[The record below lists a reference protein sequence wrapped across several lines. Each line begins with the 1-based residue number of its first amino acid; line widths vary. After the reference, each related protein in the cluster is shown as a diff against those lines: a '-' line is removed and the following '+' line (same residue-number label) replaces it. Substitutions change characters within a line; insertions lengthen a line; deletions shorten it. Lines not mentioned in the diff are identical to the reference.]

1 MPDLN
6 AVARWLVLLGLG
18 IAAVG
23 LLVWLIGRSGL
34 PLGRLPGDLRFDWG
48 GATCF
53 VPLASS
59 IVLSLLLTLLINLIL
74 RALHK

>member
-6 AVARWLVLLGLG
+6 TVARWLVLLGLG
-18 IAAVG
+18 IAVVG
-23 LLVWLIGRSGL
+23 VLTWLIGRSGL
-34 PLGRLPGDLRFDWG
+34 PLGRLPGDMRFDWG

-53 VPLASS
+53 LPLASS
-59 IVLSLLLTLLINLIL
+59 IVISLVLTVLINLIL

>member
-6 AVARWLVLLGLG
+6 TVARWLVLLGLG
-18 IAAVG
+18 IAVVG
-23 LLVWLIGRSGL
+23 VLTWLIGRSGL

-53 VPLASS
+53 LPLASS
-59 IVLSLLLTLLINLIL
+59 IVISLVLTVLINLIL